1 MGNSSKG
8 EASRLIASGGIE
20 VAATLKLSIVLIF
33 AARPG
38 SGEVRHA

>member
-1 MGNSSKG
+1 MRNSPKG

-20 VAATLKLSIVLIF
+20 VAATLKLSIVVIF
-33 AARPG
+33 AACRR